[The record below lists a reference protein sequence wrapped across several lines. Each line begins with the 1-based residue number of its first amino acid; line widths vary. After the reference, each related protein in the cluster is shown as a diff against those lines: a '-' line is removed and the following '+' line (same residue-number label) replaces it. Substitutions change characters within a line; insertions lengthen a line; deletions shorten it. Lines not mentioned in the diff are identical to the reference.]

1 AYCWGSQ
8 LWMAQDV
15 ELGERVAT
23 RVPVFDG
30 VPALRANGDV
40 EDKVCVL
47 EATGIVRC
55 WGDSRYGALGPLA
68 PGRERAGVSPV
79 QGAVGIAVGAHRVC
93 AIDGRRQVH
102 CWGRGDGG
110 ALGEVRARRD
120 YRPTEVP
127 GVRAESLEVGRTRSC
142 ARTASG
148 WVCWGRSERESEL
161 DFWRARPV
169 EVPAGDRPVD
179 FGPGCALEGRS
190 LRCGDRRVSV
200 REVAPLSR
208 CVVTAERRVACVE
221 EGELVDVEGA
231 TGVVTIG
238 GDPFLLLALTEGGEL
253 VRFFFES
260 GEYDDRLQ
268 VGEDVVQLA
277 TVWAGTCLRRRDGS

>member
-102 CWGRGDGG
+102 CWGRADGG
-110 ALGEVRARRD
+110 ALGEARARRD

-127 GVRAESLEVGRTRSC
+127 GVRAEALEVGPTRSC

-148 WVCWGRSERESEL
+148 WMCWGRGYGDDRL
-161 DFWRARPV
+161 DPWSVRPIDLPAGARPV
-169 EVPAGDRPVD
+169 GPAGCTLG
-179 FGPGCALEGRS
+179 GPS
-190 LRCGDRRVSV
+190 LRCGDRTASV
-200 REVAPLSR
+200 RAVAPVPR
-208 CVVTAERRVACVE
+208 CVVTERRRMACVD
-221 EGELVDVEGA
+221 GGRLVDVEGA
-231 TGVVTIG
+231 SGVVAIAGYFELT
-238 GDPFLLLALTEGGEL
+238 ALTEAGEL
-253 VRFFFES
+253 VVFRRSS
-260 GEYDDRLQ
+260 G
-268 VGEDVVQLA
+268 
-277 TVWAGTCLRRRDGS
+277 